1 MNKEEINTVTIPL
14 ETYMDLIQR
23 AKVNEMIM
31 DEIRNCITKMIY
43 LEKRLFNLESKVQE
57 DE

>member
-23 AKVNEMIM
+23 ATFNDMLM
-31 DEIRNCITKMIY
+31 NEIRNVDRKVFE
-43 LEKRLFNLESKVQE
+43 LETRLYELERE
-57 DE
+57 GTRR